1 MWKKAPNA
9 LQLTRLQASFF
20 AHCSSYHWLARLF
33 TFSTNRSLAGE
44 WKVCCPNYE
53 SNYDYKFKNYDFKEI
68 DATVPRHCAASLCC
82 TTVQRQCAALL
93 CCVTALRY
101 CAKPLCRVM
110 KSRIGKWFMKWKFL
124 MLTSCLLMVG
134 STPVCPL
141 PPPPHLEDLGLEQ
154 VDLSGLTQQR

>member
-110 KSRIGKWFMKWKFL
+110 KSRIGKWFMKWKLSRPYTHQNISSPWYKNKMNF
-124 MLTSCLLMVG
+124 VHG
-134 STPVCPL
+134 SRPS
-141 PPPPHLEDLGLEQ
+141 
-154 VDLSGLTQQR
+154 LSINLWRH